1 MWVTDALRG
10 RVRKFILFVVIVAL
24 ATLYLY
30 FFSYEGGVKESS
42 SDAPATT
49 SATAIEATTTSV
61 QSAVTPD
68 TQKPAPKKVATTQA
82 APISPWKSVMTTLF
96 WVGEPADSDNAY
108 ITNTESYW
116 DEKWEAHYGGIDDP
130 NCRYGYG
137 PCGFAA
143 KENPFYFAL
152 PYGEYDDNGN
162 LKSAAKR
169 VPWYGK
175 DSQQL
180 LKNRWIEV
188 KHNGYICYAQWE
200 DVGPNGE
207 DDFSYVFGNTK
218 PVNTFGEKAGLDS
231 SPALWKC
238 LHMSDNDVTSWA
250 FVDASDV
257 PSGPWKDIVT
267 TSGTS
272 WDN

>member
-1 MWVTDALRG
+1 MWVNEILSG
-10 RVRKFILFVVIVAL
+10 RVRKIALFVIIVAL
-24 ATLYLY
+24 VTLILY
-30 FFSYEGGVKESS
+30 AVSYESWMNGSLSEKMATSTPEVSS
-42 SDAPATT
+42 STELVSSTT
-49 SATAIEATTTSV
+49 PTE
-61 QSAVTPD
+61 
-68 TQKPAPKKVATTQA
+68 KK
-82 APISPWKSVMTTLF
+82 PISMLKTITPLKSTMTTIF

-116 DEKWEAHYGGIDDP
+116 DEKWQEHYGGVDDP
-130 NCRYGYG
+130 NCRTGYL
-137 PCGFAA
+137 PCSFTP

-152 PYGEYDDNGN
+152 PYAEYDENGD
-162 LKSAAKR
+162 LKTTAKE
-169 VPWYGK
+169 VPWYAKG
-175 DSQQL
+175 STL

-188 KHNGYICYAQWE
+188 RHGEYTCYAQWE

-207 DDFSYVFGNTK
+207 DDFSYVFGKTK

-238 LHMSDNDVTSWA
+238 LHMSDNDITQWA

-267 TSGTS
+267 TSGIS
-272 WDN
+272 WGN